1 MGPVGLE
8 SIYQPVDLMDF
19 VVGMNVWNKLS
30 PKMKLWVE
38 NEVEA
43 YSALHFGAIQ
53 KADMEAWG
61 KFEKAGTQ
69 INRLPVEDLEKFQ
82 RVAVPI
88 WYKWAN
94 KDADSARL
102 FKAQLEIMQSPTC
115 GYVTPDMIKGQT
127 LRA

>member
-1 MGPVGLE
+1 
-8 SIYQPVDLMDF
+8 
-19 VVGMNVWNKLS
+19 
-30 PKMKLWVE
+30 
-38 NEVEA
+38 
-43 YSALHFGAIQ
+43 
-53 KADMEAWG
+53 
-61 KFEKAGTQ
+61 
-69 INRLPVEDLEKFQ
+69 
-82 RVAVPI
+82 VPI